1 MPLEKR
7 EDGKKAA
14 EAESQ
19 KDNEIF

>member
-7 EDGKKAA
+7 EDGKKEA